1 MGAPRRP
8 FGRQENSTGRGFHME
23 RNMMQRVVTMN
34 TIVVVRRIIIASL
47 LAR

>member
-1 MGAPRRP
+1 
-8 FGRQENSTGRGFHME
+8 ME

-34 TIVVVRRIIIASL
+34 TIVVVRRIIVASL